1 MCSYPVRKAARPF
14 VAFKPLRPM
23 PIASMRKA
31 VQSGGQHFPDETSCL
46 CRLKASLCK
55 SLVNLPNAAAASCSN
70 TVTGTL
76 RSLCPWLGSAGP
88 FLRLM
93 RSGAKAI
100 GLRTET
106 TDVDLGRLRTVARQR
121 NVGRVGR
128 WVDGCHLLEQRG
140 TRVPQRG

>member
-1 MCSYPVRKAARPF
+1 
-14 VAFKPLRPM
+14 
-23 PIASMRKA
+23 MRKA
-31 VQSGGQHFPDETSCL
+31 VQSGGQHFPGETSCL
-46 CRLKASLCK
+46 CRLEASLCK

-106 TDVDLGRLRTVARQR
+106 TDVDLGRLRTVAKQR

-128 WVDGCHLLEQRG
+128 WVDGWHLLEQRG
-140 TRVPQRG
+140 TRVPQWG

>member
-1 MCSYPVRKAARPF
+1 
-14 VAFKPLRPM
+14 M

-31 VQSGGQHFPDETSCL
+31 VQSGGQHFPDETSRL
-46 CRLKASLCK
+46 CRLEASLCK

-70 TVTGTL
+70 TVTGTGTL
-76 RSLCPWLGSAGP
+76 RLLCPWLGSAGP

-93 RSGAKAI
+93 RPGAKAI

-106 TDVDLGRLRTVARQR
+106 TDVDLGRLRTVAKQR

-140 TRVPQRG
+140 TRVSRWG

>member
-1 MCSYPVRKAARPF
+1 
-14 VAFKPLRPM
+14 M

-46 CRLKASLCK
+46 CQLKASLCK

-70 TVTGTL
+70 TVTGTGTL

-106 TDVDLGRLRTVARQR
+106 TDVDLGRLRTVAKQR

-140 TRVPQRG
+140 TRVPHWG

>member
-1 MCSYPVRKAARPF
+1 
-14 VAFKPLRPM
+14 M

-31 VQSGGQHFPDETSCL
+31 VQSGGQHFSDETSCL
-46 CRLKASLCK
+46 CGLKASLCK

-70 TVTGTL
+70 TVTVTVTVTGTL

-106 TDVDLGRLRTVARQR
+106 TDANLGRLRTVAK
-121 NVGRVGR
+121 
-128 WVDGCHLLEQRG
+128 
-140 TRVPQRG
+140 

>member
-14 VAFKPLRPM
+14 VEFEPLRPM

-31 VQSGGQHFPDETSCL
+31 VQSGGQHFPGETSGL
-46 CRLKASLCK
+46 CRLEASLCK

-100 GLRTET
+100 GSRTET

-140 TRVPQRG
+140 TRVPQWG